1 MLLGPPSYPIRS
13 LSRVRFWTRAAAI
26 RDLTSASLLALGPF
40 EAPLASLYRLS
51 NQQLPVIP
59 VY

>member
-1 MLLGPPSYPIRS
+1 M
-13 LSRVRFWTRAAAI
+13 RAAAI
-26 RDLTSASLLALGPF
+26 RDLASASLLALGPF

-51 NQQLPVIP
+51 NQQPLVHP